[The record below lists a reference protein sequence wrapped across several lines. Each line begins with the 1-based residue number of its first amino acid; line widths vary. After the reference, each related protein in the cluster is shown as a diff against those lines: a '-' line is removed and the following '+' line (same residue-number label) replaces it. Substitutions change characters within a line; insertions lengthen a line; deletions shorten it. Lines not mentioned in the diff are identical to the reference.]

1 MRLSRYLSG
10 GLALVLAISATA
22 FGDDAASREL
32 INTVI
37 EKNGGEKLLAK
48 VPARAS
54 KIKGTMALFGSPIP
68 ITGELASQGG
78 DQHRMSISLSVDGQ
92 SITFISVLNHDHGWQ
107 RLYDQTNEM
116 SDEQM
121 TEAKEAAYAGWLA
134 TLLPLRDK
142 AFQLSSAGEI
152 EIDKRPALG
161 VNVTREGRRPFKMF
175 FDKETFRLVR
185 TETTI
190 RDESTSKNMSQET
203 TYSDFKVVE
212 GISHAKKVSIKR
224 DGQPHVD
231 VEVVSFKPSEKLED
245 SVFAK
250 P

>member
-22 FGDDAASREL
+22 FGDDPASREL

-37 EKNGGEKLLAK
+37 EKSGGEKLLAK
-48 VPARAS
+48 FPSRTS
-54 KIKGTMALFGSPIP
+54 KIKGTMSLYGTLIP
-68 ITGELASQGG
+68 ITGELSSQSG
-78 DQHRMSISLSVDGQ
+78 DQHSMSISLSVDGQ
-92 SITFISVLNHDHGWQ
+92 SITFISVLNHDQGWQ

-116 SDEQM
+116 SAEQM
-121 TEAKEAAYAGWLA
+121 TEARAAAYAGWLA
-134 TLLPLRDK
+134 TLLPLKDK
-142 AFQLSSAGEI
+142 AFQLSSAGET
-152 EIDKRPALG
+152 EIDKRAVVG
-161 VNVTREGRRPFKMF
+161 VNVTRDGRRPFKMF
-175 FDKETFRLVR
+175 FDKETFRLIR
-185 TETTI
+185 TETTV
-190 RDESTSKNMSQET
+190 RDESTSKEMTQET
-203 TYSDFKVVE
+203 TYSDFHLVE
-212 GISHAKKVSIKR
+212 GIPHAKKITIKR